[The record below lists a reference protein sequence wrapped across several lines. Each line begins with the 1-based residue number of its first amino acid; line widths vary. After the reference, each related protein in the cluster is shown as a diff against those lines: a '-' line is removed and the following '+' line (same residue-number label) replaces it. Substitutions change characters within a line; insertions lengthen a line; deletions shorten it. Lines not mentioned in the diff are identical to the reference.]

1 MTNLLGIK
9 GSMPSFLHKVN
20 ICVTTNGYSK
30 FLKISDVKDND
41 KIERISM
48 LQNPVAN
55 PAIKDYFTGNDNK
68 ESQQS
73 KMQIIELNMS

>member
-9 GSMPSFLHKVN
+9 GSMPSFMHKLN

-30 FLKISDVKDND
+30 FLKISDVVDND
-41 KIERISM
+41 RAERIS
-48 LQNPVAN
+48 LIQNPVAN
-55 PAIKDYFTGNDNK
+55 PAIKNSSTGADK
-68 ESQQS
+68 SSMQLS

>member
-9 GSMPSFLHKVN
+9 GSMPSFLHKLN

-30 FLKISDVKDND
+30 FLKISDVKDNEKTD
-41 KIERISM
+41 RISS
-48 LQNPVAN
+48 LPNPVAN
-55 PAIKDYFTGNDNK
+55 PAMKDYSISNDNK

-73 KMQIIELNMS
+73 KMQIIELNMA